1 MGQTP
6 PQRLTVLQARIPI
19 RNFYYLL
26 CYAWDQLE
34 QGKVVDVQ
42 RCPTTRLVDLYA
54 LVLCDGIK
62 HLARRGIER
71 GYELHSDELA
81 SLRGRIDVFGSVRRL
96 LPMRG
101 RAVCAF
107 DELTVNTLNNQI
119 LKATLSLLAR
129 SAELDQALKKEVMA
143 CLRGMS
149 GVADQELSATL
160 FRRVQLHSNNRF
172 YRFLLNVCEL
182 IVSSQQVDSNA
193 GPSKFRDFDRDEK
206 AMARMFERF
215 LFNFIRREVP
225 GTSVKRERIGWQAE
239 SASDPELSLLP
250 SMNTDISVRQ
260 GNVRLI
266 IDAKYYRNT
275 LSLYRE
281 TEKLHSNNLYQLMS
295 YLNNAGD
302 ENGCT
307 LKGMLIY
314 PQVEKPVRQMY
325 VIQGHPV
332 FIGTLDLSREW
343 QTIHKEL
350 IELTEWGLGDGLLA
364 A

>member
-1 MGQTP
+1 MGQAP
-6 PQRLTVLQARIPI
+6 PSRLTVLQPRIPI
-19 RNFYYLL
+19 RNYYYLL

-34 QGKVVDVQ
+34 QGRVVDVQ

-62 HLARRGIER
+62 HLARRGLER

-101 RAVCAF
+101 RALCEF

-129 SAELDQALKKEVMA
+129 STELDQTLKKEVAA
-143 CLRGMS
+143 CLRGMA
-149 GVADQELSATL
+149 GVADQELSAAL

-182 IVSSQQVDSNA
+182 IVNSHQVDSNA
-193 GPSKFRDFDRDEK
+193 GLSKFRDFDRDEK

-225 GTSVKRERIGWQAE
+225 GTTVKREQIGWQAE
-239 SASDPELSLLP
+239 SPSDPDLSLLP
-250 SMNTDISVRQ
+250 SMNTDISVRR
-260 GNVRLI
+260 GCIRLI

-275 LSLYRE
+275 LSSYRE
-281 TEKLHSNNLYQLMS
+281 TEKLHSTNLYQLMS
-295 YLNNAGD
+295 YLNNAGAETAD
-302 ENGCT
+302 T

-314 PQVEKPVRQMY
+314 PQVAKPVRQIY

-332 FIGTLDLSREW
+332 FIGTLDLSKEW
-343 QTIHKEL
+343 HAIHQEL
-350 IELTEWGLGDGLLA
+350 LKLTEWGLADGLLVG
-364 A
+364 